1 MKKIVALCLTLVMAV
16 SLCLT
21 AIAAPG
27 AFVASPSGNKAPELV
42 SFTAPDGC
50 NAKLVITP
58 YAERHTLDEATRLV
72 LEEAYKQIA
81 NVIENNDFSKALK
94 ALAQEKG
101 MAASELSVSDLFDIS
116 YYGCEIHEEHKN
128 QGGFT
133 ITLKAETLGNLVGVL
148 HMNNKNWENVQVLA
162 CDQDAK
168 TVTFYVENLS
178 PFAIVVDNGSG
189 SSTPPTGDS
198 AMLMYLGVA
207 LVAAAALV
215 VVLVNSKKQK
225 A

>member
-58 YAERHTLDEATRLV
+58 YAERNTLDEATRLV

-94 ALAQEKG
+94 AMAQEKG

-116 YYGCEIHEEHKN
+116 YYDCGDHEGHK
-128 QGGFT
+128 GFT
-133 ITLKAETLGNLVGVL
+133 ITMKAETLENFIGIL
-148 HMNNKNWENVQVLA
+148 HMKDGAWENLEIK
-162 CDQDAK
+162 DWNKDTK
-168 TVTFYVENLS
+168 TVTFFVETLS

>member
-1 MKKIVALCLTLVMAV
+1 MKKLVALCLTIVMALSLSV
-16 SLCLT
+16 SAL
-21 AIAAPG
+21 AAPG
-27 AFVASPSGNKAPELV
+27 AFVASPSGNTAPELV
-42 SFTAPDGC
+42 SF
-50 NAKLVITP
+50 ITP
-58 YAERHTLDEATRLV
+58 EDCEADMKVVSYADRHLLDAEIRLA

-81 NVIENNDFSKALK
+81 NVIENNDFSKTLK

-116 YYGCEIHEEHKN
+116 YYDCGDHEGHK
-128 QGGFT
+128 GFT
-133 ITLKAETLGNLVGVL
+133 ITMKAETLENFIGIL
-148 HMNNKNWENVQVLA
+148 HMKDGTWENLEIK
-162 CDQDAK
+162 DWNKDAK
-168 TVTFYVENLS
+168 TVTFFVETLS

>member
-21 AIAAPG
+21 ALAAPG

-50 NAKLVITP
+50 DAQLKVTS
-58 YAERHTLDEATRLV
+58 YAERNNLDEATRLA

-81 NVIENNDFSKALK
+81 NHIQNNDFSKALQ
-94 ALAQEKG
+94 ALAESKD
-101 MAASELSVSDLFDIS
+101 MTASELSVGDLFDIS
-116 YYGCEIHEEHKN
+116 SYDCDDHDGHN
-128 QGGFT
+128 GFT
-133 ITLKAETLGNLVGVL
+133 ITLKAETLDNLVGIL
-148 HMNNKNWENVQVLA
+148 HLKNNTWENLQIVEWNK
-162 CDQDAK
+162 DAK
-168 TVTFYVENLS
+168 TVTFFVETLS

-189 SSTPPTGDS
+189 SSTPPPGDN
-198 AMLMYLGVA
+198 AMAYLGVA
-207 LVAAAALV
+207 LVAAAGLV
-215 VVLVNSKKQK
+215 VVLVGAKKKK

>member
-58 YAERHTLDEATRLV
+58 YAERNTLDEATRLV

-81 NVIENNDFSKALK
+81 NHIQNNDFSKALK
-94 ALAQEKG
+94 A
-101 MAASELSVSDLFDIS
+101 MAESKDMTASELSVGDLFDIS
-116 YYGCEIHEEHKN
+116 SYDCDDHDGHN
-128 QGGFT
+128 GFT

-189 SSTPPTGDS
+189 SSTPPTGDN
-198 AMLMYLGVA
+198 AMAYLGVA
-207 LVAAAALV
+207 LVAAAGLV
-215 VVLVNSKKQK
+215 FVLVGAKKKK

>member
-58 YAERHTLDEATRLV
+58 YAERNTLDEATRLV

-81 NVIENNDFSKALK
+81 NHIQNNDFSKALK
-94 ALAQEKG
+94 ALAESKN
-101 MAASELSVSDLFDIS
+101 MTASQLSVSDLFDIS

-133 ITLKAETLGNLVGVL
+133 ITLKAETLENFIGIL
-148 HMNNKNWENVQVLA
+148 HMKDGAWENLEIK
-162 CDQDAK
+162 DWNKDAK
-168 TVTFYVENLS
+168 TVTFFVETLS

>member
-1 MKKIVALCLTLVMAV
+1 MKKLVALCLTLVLALSLSV
-16 SLCLT
+16 SAL
-21 AIAAPG
+21 AAPG
-27 AFVASPSGNKAPELV
+27 AFVASPSGNTAPELA
-42 SFTAPDGC
+42 SFIAPEDC
-50 NAKLVITP
+50 EADLKVIS
-58 YAERHTLDEATRLV
+58 YADRHLLDAEIRLA

-116 YYGCEIHEEHKN
+116 YYDCGDHEGHK
-128 QGGFT
+128 GFT
-133 ITLKAETLGNLVGVL
+133 ITMKAETLENFIGIL
-148 HMNNKNWENVQVLA
+148 HMKDGAWENLEIK
-162 CDQDAK
+162 DWNKDAK
-168 TVTFYVENLS
+168 TVTFFVETLS

>member
-1 MKKIVALCLTLVMAV
+1 MKKIVALCLTLVMVV

-58 YAERHTLDEATRLV
+58 YVERNTLDEAARLA

-81 NVIENNDFSKALK
+81 NHIQNNDFSKALK
-94 ALAQEKG
+94 A
-101 MAASELSVSDLFDIS
+101 MAESKDMTASELSVSDLFDIS
-116 YYGCEIHEEHKN
+116 FYDCDEHDGHK
-128 QGGFT
+128 GFT
-133 ITLKAETLGNLVGVL
+133 ITLKAETLDNLVGVL
-148 HMNNKNWENVQVLA
+148 HLNNQTWENVQVLA

-168 TVTFYVENLS
+168 TVTFFVETLS

-189 SSTPPTGDS
+189 SSTPPTGDN
-198 AMLMYLGVA
+198 AMAYLGVA
-207 LVAAAALV
+207 LVAAAGLV
-215 VVLVNSKKQK
+215 FVLVGAKKKK

>member
-58 YAERHTLDEATRLV
+58 YAERNTLDEATRLV

-81 NVIENNDFSKALK
+81 NVIENNDFSKTLK

-116 YYGCEIHEEHKN
+116 YYDCGDHEDHK
-128 QGGFT
+128 GFT
-133 ITLKAETLGNLVGVL
+133 ITMKAETIENFIGIL
-148 HMNNKNWENVQVLA
+148 HMKDGAWENLEIK
-162 CDQDAK
+162 DWNKDAK
-168 TVTFYVENLS
+168 TVTFFVETLS

>member
-58 YAERHTLDEATRLV
+58 YAERNTLDEATRLV

-81 NVIENNDFSKALK
+81 NHIQNNDFSKALK
-94 ALAQEKG
+94 ALAESKN
-101 MAASELSVSDLFDIS
+101 MTASQLSVSDLFDIS

-148 HMNNKNWENVQVLA
+148 HMNNMNWENVQVLA

-168 TVTFYVENLS
+168 TVTFFVETLS

-189 SSTPPTGDS
+189 SSTPPTGDN
-198 AMLMYLGVA
+198 AMAYLGVA
-207 LVAAAALV
+207 LVAAAGLV
-215 VVLVNSKKQK
+215 FVLVGAKKKK

>member
-58 YAERHTLDEATRLV
+58 YAERNTLDEATRLV

-81 NVIENNDFSKALK
+81 NHIQNNDFSKALK
-94 ALAQEKG
+94 A
-101 MAASELSVSDLFDIS
+101 MAESKDMTASELSVSDLFDIS

-168 TVTFYVENLS
+168 TVTFYVEHLS

-189 SSTPPTGDS
+189 SSTPPTGDN
-198 AMLMYLGVA
+198 AMAYLGVA
-207 LVAAAALV
+207 LVAAAGLV
-215 VVLVNSKKQK
+215 FVLVGAKKKK

>member
-21 AIAAPG
+21 ALAAPG

-50 NAKLVITP
+50 DAQLKVTS
-58 YAERHTLDEATRLV
+58 YAERNNLDEATRLA

-81 NVIENNDFSKALK
+81 NHIQNNDFSKALK
-94 ALAQEKG
+94 ALAESKD
-101 MAASELSVSDLFDIS
+101 MTASELSVSDLFDIS

-189 SSTPPTGDS
+189 SSTPPTGDN
-198 AMLMYLGVA
+198 AMAYLGVA
-207 LVAAAALV
+207 LVAAAGLV
-215 VVLVNSKKQK
+215 VVLVGAKKKK

>member
-42 SFTAPDGC
+42 SFTVPDGC

-81 NVIENNDFSKALK
+81 NHIQNNDFSKALK
-94 ALAQEKG
+94 AMAESKG
-101 MAASELSVSDLFDIS
+101 MTASELSVSDLFDIS
-116 YYGCEIHEEHKN
+116 YYGCEIHEEHKH

-189 SSTPPTGDS
+189 SSTPPTGDN
-198 AMLMYLGVA
+198 AMVYLGVA
-207 LVAAAALV
+207 LVAAAGLV
-215 VVLVNSKKQK
+215 FVLVGAKKKK

>member
-1 MKKIVALCLTLVMAV
+1 MKKLVALCLTFVLLLSLSV
-16 SLCLT
+16 SVL
-21 AIAAPG
+21 AAPG

-42 SFTAPDGC
+42 DFTVPEECEAEL
-50 NAKLVITP
+50 KVIS
-58 YAERHTLDEATRLV
+58 YADRHLLDAEIRLA

-116 YYGCEIHEEHKN
+116 YYDCGDHEGHN
-128 QGGFT
+128 GFT
-133 ITLKAETLGNLVGVL
+133 ITMKAETIENFIGIL
-148 HMNNKNWENVQVLA
+148 HMKDGAWENLEIREWNKS
-162 CDQDAK
+162 AK
-168 TVTFYVENLS
+168 TITFFVETLS

>member
-21 AIAAPG
+21 ALAAPG

-58 YAERHTLDEATRLV
+58 YAERNTLDEATRLV

-81 NVIENNDFSKALK
+81 NHIQNNDFSKALK
-94 ALAQEKG
+94 ALAESKN
-101 MAASELSVSDLFDIS
+101 MTASQLSVSDLFDIS

-148 HMNNKNWENVQVLA
+148 HMNNMNWENVQVLA

-168 TVTFYVENLS
+168 TVTFFVETLS

-189 SSTPPTGDS
+189 SSTPPTGDN
-198 AMLMYLGVA
+198 AMAYLGVA
-207 LVAAAALV
+207 LVAAAGLV
-215 VVLVNSKKQK
+215 VVLVGAKKKK